1 VPDISVII
9 PVHNGT
15 ASLHSQL
22 AGLAAQ
28 DYRGR
33 WEVVL
38 VDDASTDASA
48 RLAAGWRTRVPDLRI
63 VAHPTALGPNAARNT
78 GARVARADRLA
89 FCDHDD
95 EVAPGWLAALSR
107 ALDDHPA
114 VGGFVERET
123 LNTSVALATRPQ
135 RHGLHDGG
143 FGFLPYPLAAN
154 CAVRRE
160 VWAALNGFDE
170 AYRFGSDDVEFFWR
184 AQLAGYHLGYAPSAV
199 VHYRLRTDLRGMI
212 RQYYHYGR
220 GHPQL
225 YRSFRGRGMPASGW
239 AAAAC
244 TWAALLGRLPGAAVS
259 RRRRAI
265 WLTRAALHGGRLVG
279 SIRSRACYL

>member
-1 VPDISVII
+1 MPDISVII

-15 ASLHSQL
+15 ATLDSQL

-28 DYRGR
+28 TYQGE

-38 VDDASTDASA
+38 VDDASTDTSPQIAA
-48 RLAAGWRTRVPDLRI
+48 AWHTRLPGLRI
-63 VAHPTALGPNAARNT
+63 VTHPTTRGANAARNT
-78 GARVARADRLA
+78 GARAARADRLA

-114 VGGFVERET
+114 VGGFVERES

-135 RHGLHDGG
+135 RSGLLDGG
-143 FGFLPYPLAAN
+143 FGFLPYPLSAN

-160 VWAALNGFDE
+160 VWEALNGFDE
-170 AYRFGSDDVEFFWR
+170 AYRYGSDDVEFFWR
-184 AQLAGYHLGYAPSAV
+184 AQLAGYDLAYAPSAV
-199 VHYRLRTDLRGMI
+199 VHYRLRRDLRGMA
-212 RQYYHYGR
+212 RQYYFYGR

-225 YRSFRGRGMPASGW
+225 YRSFRAHGMPASGW
-239 AAAAC
+239 AAAAR
-244 TWAALLGRLPGAAVS
+244 TWAGLLGRLPGAAGS

-265 WLTRAALHGGRLVG
+265 WLTRTALHGGRLVG
-279 SIRSRACYL
+279 SIRSRSWYL